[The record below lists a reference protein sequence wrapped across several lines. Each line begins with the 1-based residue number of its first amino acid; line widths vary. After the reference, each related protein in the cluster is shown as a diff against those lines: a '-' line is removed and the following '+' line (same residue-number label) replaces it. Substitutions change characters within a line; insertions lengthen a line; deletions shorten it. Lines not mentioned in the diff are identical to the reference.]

1 MSRQRNAVLIKVTDD
16 ALIVANDGKPV
27 SRLGVLAL
35 CALDLSEKTR
45 SDDELPED
53 YPEIPDSELLQA
65 IADRSIAVYRTD
77 PNRLKRDVRHE
88 RGVVCRG
95 SELCPPFGFQH

>member
-1 MSRQRNAVLIKVTDD
+1 MAVNQLWSPRSGCSNSLTLVTVVHARQRSAVLIKITEDD

-35 CALDLSEKTR
+35 CALDLSEKTG

-53 YPEIPDSELLQA
+53 YPEVPNSSFFDPSPTA
-65 IADRSIAVYRTD
+65 RSRSIKRTQT
-77 PNRLKRDVRHE
+77 V
-88 RGVVCRG
+88 
-95 SELCPPFGFQH
+95 